1 MENSGNKQTTSLSG
15 ETAHCQRKVQVH
27 QIALRKPTLQGN
39 SSPQTC
45 TKKKG
50 GTKMLQLLSLRSVD
64 LYFIYIFLYFSNFLW
79 QQIITFIIGK
89 LFEGKKKRRKKN
101 VHDFFLQRLTGN
113 QIPLT
118 PKTPTF
124 E

>member
-1 MENSGNKQTTSLSG
+1 
-15 ETAHCQRKVQVH
+15 
-27 QIALRKPTLQGN
+27 
-39 SSPQTC
+39 
-45 TKKKG
+45 
-50 GTKMLQLLSLRSVD
+50 MLQLLSLRSVD